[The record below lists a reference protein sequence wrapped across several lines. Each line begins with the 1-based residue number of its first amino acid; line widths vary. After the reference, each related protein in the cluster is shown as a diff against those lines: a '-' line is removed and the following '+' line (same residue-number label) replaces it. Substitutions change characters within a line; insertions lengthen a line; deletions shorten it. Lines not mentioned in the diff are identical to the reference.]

1 MQVNQYSPEE
11 ILKRLRQGD
20 RDVLVELYKANET
33 MIFKY
38 IKEQNGSTEDAED
51 LLQEALVV
59 LWNNAKKPDFEL
71 TAKPSTYLYAIVKNQ
86 WLKNVEKYKRM
97 TSEEH
102 IHANQHAVQQETEKN
117 MDLSIVRKMLNQM
130 GETCRQVLL
139 MFYYDGLD
147 MQTIAKAN
155 NFANADVAKAK
166 KHQCMKELEKQV
178 KSQFHSTDFFR

>member
-1 MQVNQYSPEE
+1 
-11 ILKRLRQGD
+11 
-20 RDVLVELYKANET
+20 
-33 MIFKY
+33 
-38 IKEQNGSTEDAED
+38 
-51 LLQEALVV
+51 
-59 LWNNAKKPDFEL
+59 
-71 TAKPSTYLYAIVKNQ
+71 
-86 WLKNVEKYKRM
+86 
-97 TSEEH
+97 
-102 IHANQHAVQQETEKN
+102 
-117 MDLSIVRKMLNQM
+117 M